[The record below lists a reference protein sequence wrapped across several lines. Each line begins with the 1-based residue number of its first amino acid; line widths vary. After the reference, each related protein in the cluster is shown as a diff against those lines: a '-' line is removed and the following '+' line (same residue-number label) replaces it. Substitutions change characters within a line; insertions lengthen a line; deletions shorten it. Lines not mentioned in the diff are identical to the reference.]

1 MLDVTPLVG
10 LRVRLQRTIDVP
22 CGACGETVVVISHGT
37 GPHVASLHC
46 AACDRHRGWLP
57 KTITEFLLTA
67 ISQFGWPPEAI
78 TIRNSEFAQA
88 NAAPMGACAAEA
100 PAPGNDL

>member
-22 CGACGETVVVISHGT
+22 CGACGETVVVISDGA

-57 KTITEFLLTA
+57 KAITKFLLVA
-67 ISQFGWPPEAI
+67 INRFGWPPEAI
-78 TIRNSEFAQA
+78 RNSEFAAA
-88 NAAPMGACAAEA
+88 NDAAPVGADAVEEK
-100 PAPGNDL
+100 PAP